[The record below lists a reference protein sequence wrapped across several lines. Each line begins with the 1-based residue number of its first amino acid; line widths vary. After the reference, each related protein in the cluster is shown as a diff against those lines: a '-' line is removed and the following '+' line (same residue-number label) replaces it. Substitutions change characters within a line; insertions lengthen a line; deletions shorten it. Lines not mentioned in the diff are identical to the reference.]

1 MLIII
6 ELVDVNKIIED
17 TLILNKINLSIADG
31 EFVFVVGKS
40 GSGKTTLLKTLSF
53 EKRIS
58 KGEIFFNEKLMNQN
72 NQLEMRNYKRNIG
85 FIFQDFRLIQS
96 LNVFENVAYP
106 LEIQGIY
113 TGKEVKKRV
122 LDALEAVDL
131 VGLKKRFSNQLSGGE
146 KQRVAIARALV
157 GNFKILIADEPTA
170 NLDPSNAN
178 EIMNYLNKVN
188 ALGQTIIMATHNSRI
203 VNQLNSRV
211 IELDNGKIIRDE
223 KNGQYYKE

>member
-1 MLIII
+1 MIII

-58 KGEIFFNEKLMNQN
+58 KGKIFFNEKLMNQN

>member
-1 MLIII
+1 MIII

>member
-58 KGEIFFNEKLMNQN
+58 KGKIFFNEKLMNQN